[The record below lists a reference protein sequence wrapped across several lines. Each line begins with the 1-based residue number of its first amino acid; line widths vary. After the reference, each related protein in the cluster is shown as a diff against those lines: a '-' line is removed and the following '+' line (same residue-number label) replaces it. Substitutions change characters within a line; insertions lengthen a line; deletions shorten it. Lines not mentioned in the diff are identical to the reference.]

1 MAAYLRIKGMLHP
14 FGLLGEPTPC
24 SFAVEQRSA
33 TCAADL
39 GFVCAC
45 SQCSCCPAQPVDG
58 ARLLACWPLGANSSP
73 RTASIAEYAEQ
84 ELFFPL
90 SLDFLYFEE
99 DRLSKWQ
106 QLGRRHPKLEACIL
120 AANPSWQADLIP
132 AK

>member
-14 FGLLGEPTPC
+14 CGLLGEPTPC

-33 TCAADL
+33 TCAADS

-73 RTASIAEYAEQ
+73 CTASVAEYAEQ
-84 ELFFPL
+84 KLFFPL
-90 SLDFLYFEE
+90 NPDFKE